1 MEKSELEIVEEES
14 TPIFYEPEYFSLELE
29 TTTDS
34 LFD

>member
-1 MEKSELEIVEEES
+1 MEKSELEIVEES

-29 TTTDS
+29 TIADS